1 MSEPTSRR
9 IRRQRLG
16 LRPGTEPYYQIA
28 EQTDTRLVLQ
38 SRPGANRRAGYRF
51 MARGVALLLLG
62 LLFFCLT
69 YTTLGQQA
77 EGAFLSV
84 AFGTVVLGVLGWFG
98 LSGLVGGLA
107 VATTTNTITLD
118 TADQSLV
125 YAQRSR
131 VLRQVRERTQTLH
144 REQVA
149 RLRLRPRAFKPP
161 GLLQRVQSIMALE
174 FVTDEGHVWLIDSA
188 DDPLALQP
196 TATTF
201 AQMLGMELEI
211 VDREHPAEQP
221 ATGADHA

>member
-51 MARGVALLLLG
+51 MAWGTALLLLG

-77 EGAFLSV
+77 ESAFLSV
-84 AFGTVVLGVLGWFG
+84 AFGTVVLGVLGWLG
-98 LSGLVGGLA
+98 LSRLVSGWA
-107 VATTTNTITLD
+107 IATTANTITLD

-125 YAQRSR
+125 YAQRSQ
-131 VLRQVRERTQTLH
+131 VLRRMRERTQTLH
-144 REQVA
+144 LKQVA
-149 RLRLRPRAFKPP
+149 RLRLRPRTFKPP
-161 GLLQRVQSIMALE
+161 GLLQQVQSIVALE

-188 DDPLALQP
+188 DDPPALQL
-196 TATTF
+196 TATAF
-201 AQMLGMELEI
+201 AQMLGMELE
-211 VDREHPAEQP
+211 VVNREQPAEQP
-221 ATGADHA
+221 AAGADHA